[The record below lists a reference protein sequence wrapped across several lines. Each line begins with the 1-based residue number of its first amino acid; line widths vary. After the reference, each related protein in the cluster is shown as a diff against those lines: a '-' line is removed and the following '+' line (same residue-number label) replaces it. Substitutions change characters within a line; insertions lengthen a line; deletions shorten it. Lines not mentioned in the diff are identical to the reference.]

1 MGWWFSMCLKNALY
15 ESEQR
20 IEQLEAQN
28 EELKKIIRRLWPAQF
43 APLNNEDK
51 KELNA
56 LMRKHGIEVYP

>member
-1 MGWWFSMCLKNALY
+1 MCLKNALY

-20 IEQLEAQN
+20 IKNLEAQN
-28 EELKKIIRRLWPAQF
+28 EELKKVARFLWLAQF
-43 APLNNEDK
+43 SPLTKEDK

>member
-1 MGWWFSMCLKNALY
+1 MCLKNALY
-15 ESEQR
+15 EREQR

-43 APLNNEDK
+43 SPLTKDDK